1 MTSANFWIDPVRT
14 LPWWRAFN
22 EDGDFFLYHE
32 IASQYYILEGKASVA
47 LVETPVLTRTHHLHL
62 PRFGLH
68 FCGAIIVSFQS
79 GGQHQD
85 RESGLGRYP
94 LTGRTTVHWMSGV
107 GYQEQA
113 SPSKVTNKVDMSSIA
128 NRGPGPQVRPR
139 LDHDNTTSPP
149 PIVTMTQHS
158 LNRTLMDT

>member
-32 IASQYYILEGKASVA
+32 IGSQYFILEGKASVA

-68 FCGAIIVSFQS
+68 FCGAIIVSVQS

-85 RESGLGRYP
+85 ASPGIGFGEAPVDRKKD
-94 LTGRTTVHWMSGV
+94 RTTGFRGSVIRSRLVH
-107 GYQEQA
+107 Q
-113 SPSKVTNKVDMSSIA
+113 
-128 NRGPGPQVRPR
+128 R
-139 LDHDNTTSPP
+139 
-149 PIVTMTQHS
+149 
-158 LNRTLMDT
+158 